1 MGLTRIA
8 NPIYDGAFKYLLD
21 DNRVA
26 RLFLS
31 TMIGEEIV
39 ELTFRPT
46 EHRTDVE
53 QRNVTVFRID
63 FSAPLINS
71 SCSLPMRRSMRQ
83 RGMG

>member
-8 NPIYDGAFKYLLD
+8 NPIYNGAFKYLLD

-53 QRNVTVFRID
+53 QLSAITSKCTAFVGD
-63 FSAPLINS
+63 FMWFLGWFWG
-71 SCSLPMRRSMRQ
+71 CCGCRRPN
-83 RGMG
+83 